1 MKAGL
6 YGDRGGV
13 RNRECGNVREGI
25 GFSLIGTSGLH
36 CLGFGA
42 KQCVE
47 VELGALLIDSLHT
60 LAHTEL
66 GKATPILQLKHP
78 FLKFVNVK

>member
-1 MKAGL
+1 M
-6 YGDRGGV
+6 
-13 RNRECGNVREGI
+13 GI
-25 GFSLIGTSGLH
+25 GEACGIGSAAMCAKELGSHSSAFGLH
-36 CLGFGA
+36 WLGFGA